1 MPRHGGTTGGG
12 LLWGLV
18 SCPGG
23 AVSHCVR
30 LEPDSRPPPLP
41 MLDPSGEAVFSS
53 VLRTNQL
60 RAHISSNSTY
70 CDDWKEPEPASE
82 HGTFHLIDSGV
93 CWVKSGVLDAPI
105 RLTAGDLIL
114 FPGGAGH
121 TLAATPDGKSVPEAR
136 FTSMLCGEFEFATGK
151 RNPIVDALPAC
162 FVVREQESGMQ
173 FRQLAQ
179 LMLHE
184 ARSNSFGSRA
194 ILDKMADTLFVMAVR
209 HYIGHAPERRGLLA
223 ALCDPRLVRALEA
236 MHGRPDRD
244 WTVAGLAEAAHMS
257 RTSFANHFAAVL
269 GSGPIE
275 YLTHWRMTEAKRLL
289 ADPRTSVASVADQ
302 LGYKTEAAFRRAFK
316 RVTGFGPGVVRRQ
329 ERRLESA

>member
-1 MPRHGGTTGGG
+1 MN
-12 LLWGLV
+12 
-18 SCPGG
+18 
-23 AVSHCVR
+23 HCVR
-30 LEPDSRPPPLP
+30 LEPDSRPVLQP
-41 MLDPSGEAVFSS
+41 MLDPSGEAVFSA

-60 RAHISSNSTY
+60 RARIESRASY
-70 CDDWKEPEPASE
+70 CDNWTDTERDTE
-82 HGTFHLIDSGV
+82 HGTFHLLDSGV
-93 CWVKSGVLDAPI
+93 CWI
-105 RLTAGDLIL
+105 RSEALPEPVRLAAGDLIV

-121 TLAATPDGKSVPEAR
+121 TLSSTPDGRGTPEAR

-151 RNPIVDALPAC
+151 RNPIVEALPHC
-162 FVVREQESGMQ
+162 FVVRESESGMQ

-184 ARSNSFGSRA
+184 ARSDSFGSRA

-236 MHGRPDRD
+236 MHGHPEKD
-244 WTVAGLAEAAHMS
+244 WTVALLAEAAHMS

-269 GSGPIE
+269 GTGPIE
-275 YLTHWRMTEAKRLL
+275 YLTQWRMTEAQRLL
-289 ADPRTSVASVADQ
+289 TDPRTSVAAVADR

-316 RVTGFGPGVVRRQ
+316 RVTGVGPGTVRRQ
-329 ERRLESA
+329 ERRLQA

>member
-1 MPRHGGTTGGG
+1 
-12 LLWGLV
+12 
-18 SCPGG
+18 
-23 AVSHCVR
+23 
-30 LEPDSRPPPLP
+30 

-60 RAHISSNSTY
+60 RARIESSATY
-70 CDDWKEPEPASE
+70 CDNWTDPEPESD

-93 CWVKSGVLDAPI
+93 CFVRAAVLDTPL
-105 RLTAGDLIL
+105 RLEAGDLIM
-114 FPGGAGH
+114 FPAGAGH
-121 TLAATPDGKSVPEAR
+121 VLSGAPEGTTAPETR

-151 RNPIVDALPAC
+151 RNAIVDALPSC
-162 FVVREQESGMQ
+162 FVVRERESGMQ

-209 HYIGHAPERRGLLA
+209 HHIEHVPERRGLLA

-236 MHGRPDRD
+236 IHTAPGRE
-244 WTVAGLAEAAHMS
+244 WTVASLADAAHMS
-257 RTSFANHFAAVL
+257 RTAFANHFASVL

-275 YLTHWRMTEAKRLL
+275 YLTQWRMSEARRLL
-289 ADPRTSVASVADQ
+289 SDPRTSVAAVASD
-302 LGYKTEAAFRRAFK
+302 LGYRTEAAFRRAFK
-316 RVTGFGPGVVRRQ
+316 RVTGVGPGVVRRQ
-329 ERRLESA
+329 ERAGA

>member
-1 MPRHGGTTGGG
+1 M
-12 LLWGLV
+12 
-18 SCPGG
+18 
-23 AVSHCVR
+23 SHCVR
-30 LEPDSRPPPLP
+30 LEPGSRIQPLP

-60 RAHISSNSTY
+60 RARISSNPTY
-70 CDDWKEPEPASE
+70 CDNWKEPEPATE

-93 CWVKSGVLDAPI
+93 CWVKSPALPAPL
-105 RLTAGDLIL
+105 RLAAGDLIL
-114 FPGGAGH
+114 FPGGIAH
-121 TLAATPDGKSVPEAR
+121 ELASTPDGTSAPEAR

-151 RNPIVDALPAC
+151 RNPIVEALPAC
-162 FVVREQESGMQ
+162 FVVREQESGLQ

-184 ARSNSFGSRA
+184 ARSNAFGSRA

-236 MHGRPDRD
+236 MHTQPDRE
-244 WTVAGLAEAAHMS
+244 WTVAALAEAAHMS
-257 RTSFANHFAAVL
+257 RTSFANHFATVL

-275 YLTHWRMTEAKRLL
+275 YLTHWRMTEARRLL
-289 ADPRTSVASVADQ
+289 ADPRTSVAAVADQ

-316 RVTGFGPGVVRRQ
+316 RVTGVGPGVVRRQ
-329 ERRLESA
+329 DPRLALPGATG

>member
-1 MPRHGGTTGGG
+1 
-12 LLWGLV
+12 
-18 SCPGG
+18 
-23 AVSHCVR
+23 
-30 LEPDSRPPPLP
+30 

-60 RAHISSNSTY
+60 RATISSSATY
-70 CDDWKEPEPASE
+70 CDNWTDPEPASD

-93 CWVKSGVLDAPI
+93 CWVRSSVLDTPL
-105 RLTAGDLIL
+105 RLAAGDLAM
-114 FPGGAGH
+114 FPEGADHVLSG
-121 TLAATPDGKSVPEAR
+121 TPDAKTAPESR

-151 RNPIVDALPAC
+151 RNAIVDALPRC

-209 HYIGHAPERRGLLA
+209 HYIEHVPERRGLLA

-236 MHGRPDRD
+236 MHSQPGKE
-244 WTVAGLAEAAHMS
+244 WTVATLAEAAHMS
-257 RTSFANHFAAVL
+257 RTAFANHFASVL

-275 YLTHWRMTEAKRLL
+275 YLTQWRMTEARRLL
-289 ADPRTSVASVADQ
+289 SDPRTSVAAVASD
-302 LGYKTEAAFRRAFK
+302 LGYRTEAAFRRAFK
-316 RVTGFGPGVVRRQ
+316 RVTGVGPGLVRRQ
-329 ERRLESA
+329 ERRLDA

>member
-1 MPRHGGTTGGG
+1 
-12 LLWGLV
+12 V
-18 SCPGG
+18 NN
-23 AVSHCVR
+23 CVR
-30 LEPDSRPPPLP
+30 LEPDARLPPLP

-60 RAHISSNSTY
+60 RARISANSTY
-70 CDDWKEPEPASE
+70 CDNWKEPEPATE

-93 CWVKSGVLDAPI
+93 CWIKSDVLAAPV

-114 FPGGAGH
+114 FPAGASHLLG
-121 TLAATPDGKSVPEAR
+121 ATPDGKSVPEAR

-151 RNPIVDALPAC
+151 RNPIVEALPPC

-223 ALCDPRLVRALEA
+223 ALCDPRLVRALES
-236 MHGRPDRD
+236 MHGQPDKD
-244 WTVAGLAEAAHMS
+244 WTVAALAEAAHMS

-289 ADPRTSVASVADQ
+289 ADPRTSVAAVADQ

-316 RVTGFGPGVVRRQ
+316 RVTGLGPGVVRRQ